1 MVRCLMSYL
10 IKEGVTVG
18 GVFGERRGPT
28 HQGLVQ
34 AVAVVRHAH
43 ATLVQ
48 VCLLLQKGTWEQREK
63 RVGVLLTIIYIS
75 F

>member
-1 MVRCLMSYL
+1 MLIFVLLITNVKKYKKLGTIKSVMSYL
-10 IKEGVTVG
+10 IKVGVAVG

-28 HQGLVQ
+28 HHGLVQ

-48 VCLLLQKGTWEQREK
+48 VCLLLQKGA
-63 RVGVLLTIIYIS
+63 
-75 F
+75 